1 MSKII
6 LADLEIKEVEYILAA
21 LSAGEYKLVAALI
34 DKIKV
39 QAIPQA
45 EKIMQEMADAEAQKL
60 ADSANSE
67 QNTEKTAES
76 E

>member
-1 MSKII
+1 MSITLK
-6 LADLEIKEVEYILAA
+6 DLSIQDVEFILAA
-21 LSAGEYKLVAALI
+21 LSKGEYSLVAPVI

-45 EKIMQEMADAEAQKL
+45 HAIAQAEADAKAQEMVE
-60 ADSANSE
+60 
-67 QNTEKTAES
+67 NTEKTAES

>member
-1 MSKII
+1 MTITLNQLTI
-6 LADLEIKEVEYILAA
+6 QEVEFMIGA
-21 LSAGEYKLVAALI
+21 LSKGEYGLVAPLI

-45 EKIMQEMADAEAQKL
+45 HAIMQAEADAKAQEL
-60 ADSANSE
+60 VENA
-67 QNTEKTAES
+67 EKTAES

>member
-1 MSKII
+1 MTITLK
-6 LADLEIKEVEYILAA
+6 DLTIQEVEFMIAA
-21 LSAGEYKLVAALI
+21 LSKGEYSLVAPLI

-45 EKIMQEMADAEAQKL
+45 HAIKQAEADAQAQAL
-60 ADSANSE
+60 VNQANSE

-76 E
+76 Q